1 MNFYEY
7 GLDKG
12 MEVSMAGRGNGY
24 MDGTRGYYR
33 VLPLGRTVPHIHRVY
48 NIIWTS
54 GETAAQSWY
63 TPLRQGG
70 IYPAKYLATSGPYHN
85 PQSPFYYP
93 SPLWVSIV
101 FSLLVCTSNPFTSIA
116 TIPLT
121 TLVTITINTN
131 EYLLN
136 MYRL

>member
-1 MNFYEY
+1 MGVHY
-7 GLDKG
+7 GRW
-12 MEVSMAGRGNGY
+12 VQGY

-93 SPLWVSIV
+93 SATTTIGSWWHSIV
-101 FSLLVCTSNPFTSIA
+101 SLVPPAIDAFPSMGSID
-116 TIPLT
+116 T
-121 TLVTITINTN
+121 
-131 EYLLN
+131 
-136 MYRL
+136 

>member
-1 MNFYEY
+1 
-7 GLDKG
+7 
-12 MEVSMAGRGNGY
+12 

-48 NIIWTS
+48 NIICTS

-93 SPLWVSIV
+93 HGLYSFNTMISLYSIPINHY
-101 FSLLVCTSNPFTSIA
+101 L
-116 TIPLT
+116 
-121 TLVTITINTN
+121 ITI
-131 EYLLN
+131 ES
-136 MYRL
+136 

>member
-1 MNFYEY
+1 MDLWMGVHY
-7 GLDKG
+7 GRW
-12 MEVSMAGRGNGY
+12 VQGY

-93 SPLWVSIV
+93 SATTTIGSWWHSIV
-101 FSLLVCTSNPFTSIA
+101 HGTSPLGIVSLVPPAIDVSLPLASITPIANEYNMFTSMD
-116 TIPLT
+116 T
-121 TLVTITINTN
+121 
-131 EYLLN
+131 
-136 MYRL
+136 

>member
-1 MNFYEY
+1 
-7 GLDKG
+7 
-12 MEVSMAGRGNGY
+12 

-93 SPLWVSIV
+93 VLPHNYNTMISIEYYL
-101 FSLLVCTSNPFTSIA
+101 FYYTLLVLYCNDYDLDSYTS
-116 TIPLT
+116 
-121 TLVTITINTN
+121 
-131 EYLLN
+131 
-136 MYRL
+136 

>member
-1 MNFYEY
+1 MKVIEVV
-7 GLDKG
+7 LDKG

-93 SPLWVSIV
+93 SPLWASMGYE
-101 FSLLVCTSNPFTSIA
+101 FNR
-116 TIPLT
+116 LT
-121 TLVTITINTN
+121 LINTI
-131 EYLLN
+131 L
-136 MYRL
+136 

>member
-1 MNFYEY
+1 
-7 GLDKG
+7 
-12 MEVSMAGRGNGY
+12 

-93 SPLWVSIV
+93 SATTTIGSWWHSIV
-101 FSLLVCTSNPFTSIA
+101 SLVPLEHWSLLGPLMLHSIDTNTSIS
-116 TIPLT
+116 
-121 TLVTITINTN
+121 
-131 EYLLN
+131 
-136 MYRL
+136 M

>member
-1 MNFYEY
+1 
-7 GLDKG
+7 
-12 MEVSMAGRGNGY
+12 

-93 SPLWVSIV
+93 SATTTIGSWWHSIV
-101 FSLLVCTSNPFTSIA
+101 SLVPPAIDAFPSMGSLLYRGLEGNISYTVPGSVAMEVN
-116 TIPLT
+116 
-121 TLVTITINTN
+121 VTN
-131 EYLLN
+131 
-136 MYRL
+136 RW

>member
-1 MNFYEY
+1 
-7 GLDKG
+7 

-93 SPLWVSIV
+93 VLSMVLISI
-101 FSLLVCTSNPFTSIA
+101 SI
-116 TIPLT
+116 I
-121 TLVTITINTN
+121 TITS
-131 EYLLN
+131 
-136 MYRL
+136 

>member
-1 MNFYEY
+1 MGVHY
-7 GLDKG
+7 GRW
-12 MEVSMAGRGNGY
+12 VQGY

-93 SPLWVSIV
+93 SATTTIGSWWHSIV
-101 FSLLVCTSNPFTSIA
+101 SLVPGVRIITSS
-116 TIPLT
+116 
-121 TLVTITINTN
+121 
-131 EYLLN
+131 
-136 MYRL
+136 

>member
-1 MNFYEY
+1 MS
-7 GLDKG
+7 
-12 MEVSMAGRGNGY
+12 MRSVSMAGRGNGY